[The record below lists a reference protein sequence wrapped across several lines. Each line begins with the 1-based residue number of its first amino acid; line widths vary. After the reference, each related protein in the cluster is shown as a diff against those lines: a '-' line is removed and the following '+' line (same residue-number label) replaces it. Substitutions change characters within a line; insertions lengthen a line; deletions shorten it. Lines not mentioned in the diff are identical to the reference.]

1 MIVSDTGPLI
11 VLFKTEL
18 LFLLKEIYNEVLI
31 PEAVANE
38 LTEKEEGTLLLK
50 KNQWIKVKKVN
61 ENRLLLVLKSIL
73 GSGEAEAIALAIE
86 TNSPLL
92 IDERKGR
99 IIARDAGIKIK
110 GTLGVFV
117 EAKEKRLV
125 KNVNTCIKKLK
136 NAGYYLDSELIDIVL
151 RKCGEL

>member
-1 MIVSDTGPLI
+1 MIISDTGPLI

-18 LFLLKEIYNEVLI
+18 LFLLKEIYHEVLI

-50 KNQWIKVKKVN
+50 ENQWIKVKKVN
-61 ENRLLLVLKSIL
+61 ENRILLVLKSIL

-99 IIARDAGIKIK
+99 IIAGDAGIKIR

-117 EAKEKRLV
+117 EAKEEGLIKSVNMCIKRL
-125 KNVNTCIKKLK
+125 KK
-136 NAGYYLDSELIDIVL
+136 AGYYLDSELIDIVL